1 MRTLKDLDKDE
12 IEKLVEFYK
21 THSQKMTA
29 SKFNVSEYTVSTILE
44 RRNITK
50 HSKQENAVLT
60 NLELYGTENVSRV
73 KKIKDKIKDT
83 KLERYGNPNYSNPA
97 KTKQTCLKKYGT
109 PSASGNPVIRE
120 KINKTNLERRG
131 IENPFKDSGY
141 IKSKCAEKYGTYDN
155 FLAYQSDKRKE
166 SLLKKY
172 GVENISQLEGS
183 RVKALESMKNTCM
196 AKYGV
201 EYPTLLPQCQ
211 YSKGYSSNST
221 VNIEFSN
228 LLSENNIYFEREY
241 TLSKFSYDF
250 KVNNILIEVD
260 PFATHNSTWSPFG
273 ESSIKKKDYH
283 YNKSKAANDAGFRC
297 IHIFDWDDK
306 QKIINILKPRQRIF
320 ARNCTVSELDIPTAK
335 QYLNEHHLQGYARD
349 SIRLGLFYN
358 NELVSCMT
366 FGKPRYNKNYEYE
379 LIRFCSHFQ
388 VVGGPEKLF
397 KYFTNKY
404 KPTSII
410 SYCDDSKFT
419 GELYSKLGFKYKD
432 TTIGKH
438 WYNPKFDSHITDN
451 LLRQRGFDQ
460 LFGTSFGKGTRN
472 SDLMKEHG
480 FIEIYDAGQSSY
492 IKKF

>member
-1 MRTLKDLDKDE
+1 MKILDEEKLKFLFIDESMPKDKICKEMHVAIETLNYNLQLYNMTRDANKIRAAKTHKNNTNKFNEILSSIDMEELKDLYLVQNRPYSFLLSYYNISEWSLDRILRENNLKKTRKQSSILSKQTRYGTPEARRLSIQHD
-12 IEKLVEFYK
+12 IEKRNETVTKKYGSVEQYK
-21 THSQKMTA
+21 QMISESCKYSWNNKTEEEKKKFIQSVSKTCSEKYGVPYFCMTMKCRSA
-29 SKFNVSEYTVSTILE
+29 SSNDSKPNKEFEALLQQNHISFQREYTVN
-44 RRNITK
+44 R
-50 HSKQENAVLT
+50 
-60 NLELYGTENVSRV
+60 
-73 KKIKDKIKDT
+73 
-83 KLERYGNPNYSNPA
+83 
-97 KTKQTCLKKYGT
+97 
-109 PSASGNPVIRE
+109 
-120 KINKTNLERRG
+120 
-131 IENPFKDSGY
+131 
-141 IKSKCAEKYGTYDN
+141 
-155 FLAYQSDKRKE
+155 
-166 SLLKKY
+166 
-172 GVENISQLEGS
+172 
-183 RVKALESMKNTCM
+183 
-196 AKYGV
+196 
-201 EYPTLLPQCQ
+201 
-211 YSKGYSSNST
+211 
-221 VNIEFSN
+221 
-228 LLSENNIYFEREY
+228 
-241 TLSKFSYDF
+241 FSYDF
-250 KVNNILIEVD
+250 KIRDILVEIN
-260 PFATHNSTWSPFG
+260 PSPTHNSTWDPFG
-273 ESSIKKKDYH
+273 KEPMKSDYH

-320 ARNCTVSELDIPTAK
+320 ARNCTISELDIPTAK

-419 GELYSKLGFKYKD
+419 GELYSKLRFKYKD

-460 LFGTSFGKGTRN
+460 LFGTSFGKGTSN
-472 SDLMKEHG
+472 SDLMKDHG

-492 IKKF
+492 TKKF